1 MWSSAAV
8 FGTTFAEHSSAAA
21 SLTDSNA
28 FERAVSQVQPGR
40 TVNLPAGVFA
50 ITEPMRLP
58 SGARL
63 IGAGEDKTILHYAG
77 PNPGVMISLQHCED
91 VEVGHLTLDAQNN
104 PNVQQGISGT
114 DARRLKLHHLTIR
127 NLAKGAGF
135 GPHGILFAGVNPTRA
150 GGVTDSEVSDCF
162 IEHIAPDAAFGC
174 GIRFSWGSSRNRVV
188 RNTIR
193 GTGRGGIFGDNGSTD
208 LLISGNVV
216 TGSGGEGLGIEVWEY
231 CDRSVIED
239 NRLDHWLSIGGNDY
253 CAVRRNVISD
263 KSGSVKFIGLE
274 GIGAHCIYTDNVVHD
289 GQQIGFSVSNINPKD
304 YAYWG
309 YNTVLNCI
317 QWAAQFQ
324 GEKSGI
330 AFHYFYHC
338 QFNHTSSNRGKPI

>member
-1 MWSSAAV
+1 LWSSAAV

-239 NRLDHWLSIGGNDY
+239 NRLDHWLSID
-253 CAVRRNVISD
+253 
-263 KSGSVKFIGLE
+263 
-274 GIGAHCIYTDNVVHD
+274 TDNVVHD